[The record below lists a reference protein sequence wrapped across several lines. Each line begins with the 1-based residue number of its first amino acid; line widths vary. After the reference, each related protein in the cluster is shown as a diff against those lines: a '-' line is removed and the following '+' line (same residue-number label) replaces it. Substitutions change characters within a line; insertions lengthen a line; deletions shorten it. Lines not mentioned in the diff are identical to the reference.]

1 MIAVKVP
8 LTSVNLPGE
17 LFIQDKIKRLKRNVN
32 LTRFNLQNQG
42 KRRKPPPDKH
52 IRTFARV
59 SIRSLQTNDNLIAII
74 SVVKAARKTETK
86 AMTKEGPRFYLSSRQ
101 DQISVA
107 NVFTVNER

>member
-42 KRRKPPPDKH
+42 KRRKPPPRINISGH
-52 IRTFARV
+52 LLESAFAACE
-59 SIRSLQTNDNLIAII
+59 QTII
-74 SVVKAARKTETK
+74 
-86 AMTKEGPRFYLSSRQ
+86 
-101 DQISVA
+101 
-107 NVFTVNER
+107 

>member
-42 KRRKPPPDKH
+42 KRRKPPPPDKH
-52 IRTFARV
+52 IRTFARI
-59 SIRSLQTNDNLIAII
+59 SIRSL
-74 SVVKAARKTETK
+74 
-86 AMTKEGPRFYLSSRQ
+86 
-101 DQISVA
+101 
-107 NVFTVNER
+107 